1 MVNNNQLFRK
11 TPPKDICL
19 KILAAFGLKDF
30 TDTRNFSRKD
40 LEVIKC
46 LEKINELKD
55 DLQEYYI
62 PCKARTYLNDL
73 NTKNVITILRQMV
86 RLFNYSVVS
95 REKYIKGDKFMIYQL
110 VPSESRNYQPVTI
123 INNKE
128 NKGKDYVI
136 KFD

>member
-1 MVNNNQLFRK
+1 MVNNQLFRK
-11 TPPKDICL
+11 TPPRDICIKVL
-19 KILAAFGLKDF
+19 NAFGLQDF

-46 LEKINELKD
+46 LEKINSLRD
-55 DLQEYYI
+55 DLQDYYI
-62 PCKARTYLNDL
+62 PCKSRTYLNDL
-73 NTKNVITILRQMV
+73 NTKNVITILRQIV

-110 VPSESRNYQPVTI
+110 VPSETRNYQPVMIQTNSD
-123 INNKE
+123 NNG
-128 NKGKDYVI
+128 NDYVI